1 MALSESFQVDK
12 TAFSVTTLSET
23 DDELGYWLTKTPQ
36 ERLAA
41 VEATRQT
48 LYGSSSTSP
57 GLQRFFE
64 IAQRE
69 KSGL

>member
-1 MALSESFQVDK
+1 MAYSPLFQVDK
-12 TAFSVTTLSET
+12 TAFSVTTLSEA

-41 VEATRQT
+41 VEAMGQT

-57 GLQRFFE
+57 GPGRFFE

-69 KSGL
+69 KI

>member
-12 TAFSVTTLSET
+12 TAFSVTTLSEA

-41 VEATRQT
+41 VEAIRQT
-48 LYGSSSTSP
+48 LYGYSSTSP

-69 KSGL
+69 KR